1 MVLFRRIAMPVLGV
15 AGVLFAVPFAAMAAS
30 DEHAGHDMSG
40 HDMSTMDHSKHDS
53 TAGQHIHH
61 GHGKGGFMFEYKFM
75 RMTMDGLLDGTDSV
89 STRDISGATMGAPP
103 TNNMMTPYM
112 MSPTSMDMDMHM
124 VMAMYGFTD
133 NFTLM
138 GMVNYLSNDM
148 DMVMHMYT
156 GANVYAGDMTGSM
169 DTSGV
174 GDTRIDGMFKLDNNW
189 TASVGLSIPTGS
201 IDEKVTMTMSGIIMG
216 SPMSVTNGPMQAPYA
231 MQLGSGTYDL
241 IPSITY
247 QDGSGVW
254 TWGGQAS
261 YTYHTGENDNDYT
274 LGNVLEATGYGKYS
288 VNPNLTL
295 SGRLAYMN
303 WDQVDGQDPL
313 LNPMMAPTSDADA
326 TGGKRADLLVGIS
339 GHFAK
344 NHMVSFEVGAP
355 ILQDLNGP
363 QMETDRI
370 ISIGYQYMDM

>member
-1 MVLFRRIAMPVLGV
+1 
-15 AGVLFAVPFAAMAAS
+15 
-30 DEHAGHDMSG
+30 
-40 HDMSTMDHSKHDS
+40 MDHSKHDS

-89 STRDISGATMGAPP
+89 STRDISGANPPAGPGLPP
-103 TNNMMTPYM
+103 TNNMNTPYM

-124 VMAMYGFTD
+124 VMAMYGVTD
-133 NFTLM
+133 NLTLM

-148 DMVMHMYT
+148 DMVMHMVMPG
-156 GANVYAGDMTGSM
+156 GAPMLNPDLSLMDMFGSM

-201 IDEKVTMTMSGIIMG
+201 IDEKVTMTMTNPVTG
-216 SPMSVTNGPMQAPYA
+216 MSFTNANMQAPYA
-231 MQLGSGTYDL
+231 MH
-241 IPSITY
+241 
-247 QDGSGVW
+247 
-254 TWGGQAS
+254 
-261 YTYHTGENDNDYT
+261 YHIGENDNDYA
-274 LGNVLEATGYGKYS
+274 LGDVLEATGYGKYS
-288 VNPNLTL
+288 VNSNLTL
-295 SGRLAYMN
+295 SGRLAYMKWN
-303 WDQVDGQDPL
+303 EIDGQDPL
-313 LNPMMAPTSDADA
+313 LNPMMAPTSDSDA
-326 TGGKRADLLVGIS
+326 TGGTRADLLLGVS

-344 NHMVSFEVGAP
+344 SHMISLEVGTP

-370 ISIGYQYMDM
+370 ISVGYQYMAM